1 MVKSTKAHERLAER
15 LASIITRLNRGEYLD
30 PNELTLDFGVSKKT
44 IQRDIG
50 RLSIAGLPLVIDEKS
65 KKFYLGV
72 NYVGKIS
79 PQDIQNF
86 AQLSGITGLY
96 PNLDLSFLRELLD
109 SRSSEVYVAK
119 GYFFEN
125 TTHFSELFELI
136 RGAIQYRKQISFQY
150 NSKLRMVQP
159 YKLIHHHGSWY
170 LAAVRN
176 DQLQLRAY
184 RLSRI
189 GKDCQIQHH
198 LGQFEPDIEILKQLK
213 NEESIWFGKEKKE
226 IVLSVQHQ
234 AAEHFEQR
242 KLFPEQQIMKKND
255 DGSLIISSRIAH
267 QDQIKSLIRFWIPH
281 VKVISPVE
289 LQQSV
294 ENDLKSYLEIS
305 F

>member
-1 MVKSTKAHERLAER
+1 MVKSLKAHERLAER
-15 LASIITRLNRGEYLD
+15 LANIITRLNRGEYLD
-30 PNELTLDFGVSKKT
+30 PNELTLDFGVTKKT
-44 IQRDIG
+44 IQRDIE
-50 RLSIAGLPLVIDEKS
+50 RLSIAGLPLVIDEKT
-65 KKFYLGV
+65 KKFHLGT

-86 AQLSGITGLY
+86 AQLSGVTGLY

-109 SRSSEVYVAK
+109 SRSSEVYAAK

-125 TTHFSELFELI
+125 TTHFSDLFKLI
-136 RGAIQYRKQISFQY
+136 REAIQDRKQITYQY
-150 NSKLRMVQP
+150 NSKLRTVQP

-189 GKDCQIQHH
+189 GKDSQIQHH

-226 IVLSVQHQ
+226 IVLSVHHL

-242 KLFPEQQIMKKND
+242 QLFPEQQIMKKND